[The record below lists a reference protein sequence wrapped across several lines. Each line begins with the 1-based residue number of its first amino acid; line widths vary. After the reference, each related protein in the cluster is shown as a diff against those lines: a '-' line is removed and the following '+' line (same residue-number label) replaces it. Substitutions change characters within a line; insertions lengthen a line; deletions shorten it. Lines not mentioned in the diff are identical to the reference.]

1 MEALVYDDFS
11 GDGPLEARNTSY
23 KAEHKWV
30 RGQPDLAW
38 RVGLVVEAGGA
49 TMRASDQGLG
59 TSDGYV
65 LVNSESG
72 IPIILRR
79 PFTIVVE
86 FHAEVSGR
94 ASVCTGVRTP
104 YYGTLFKWYGAV
116 SVSRSYPSFRVGTDD
131 NMPDMQIDSPGYLTP
146 GAAVVGDNRLVV
158 SVDEYGLVAPV
169 VNGKKYGFLSSP
181 PYEVPT
187 ETNLAIVVGWNAS
200 IKSIAVY
207 DGFIINPP
215 ITPPDPPTPPEPPP
229 PAVYWWTNRINVDT
243 EELE

>member
-38 RVGLVVEAGGA
+38 QVGLVVEAGGA
-49 TMRASDQGLG
+49 TMRASDQELG

-65 LVNSESG
+65 LVTSESG

-94 ASVCTGVRTP
+94 ASVCTGVMTP
-104 YYGTLFKWYGAV
+104 YGYEGVPFKWYNAV
-116 SVSRSYPSFRVGTDD
+116 SVSCSNPKFRVGTDS
-131 NMPDMQIDSPGYLTP
+131 NMPDMQIDSTGYLTP

-158 SVDEYGLVAPV
+158 SVDEYGLSAPV
-169 VNGKKYGFLSSP
+169 VNGQNYGFLPSP
-181 PYEVPT
+181 PYRVPT
-187 ETNLAIVVGWNAS
+187 ETNLAIVVGRNAS

-207 DGFIINPP
+207 DGFIISPP
-215 ITPPDPPTPPEPPP
+215 ITPPDPPTTPGV
-229 PAVYWWTNRINVDT
+229 ATYWWRDEKNAA
-243 EELE
+243 LEPV

>member
-38 RVGLVVEAGGA
+38 QVGLVVEDGVA
-49 TMRASDQGLG
+49 TMRASDQDGE

-65 LVNSESG
+65 LVSSESG
-72 IPIILRR
+72 APIVLRR

-86 FHAEVSGR
+86 MNATISGK

-104 YYGTLFKWYGAV
+104 YGYYDTPFKWYNAV
-116 SVSRSYPSFRVGTDD
+116 SVSHSNPRYRVGTDD
-131 NMPDMQIDSPGYLTP
+131 NMPDMQISSDGYLTP

-158 SVDEYGLVAPV
+158 SVDEYGLSAPV
-169 VNGKKYGFLSSP
+169 VNGQNYGFSPSP
-181 PYEVPT
+181 PYLIPE
-187 ETNLAIVVGWNAS
+187 ETNLAIVVGWGAS

-207 DGFIINPP
+207 DGFIISPP
-215 ITPPDPPTPPEPPP
+215 ITPPDPPTPPGVATHWWRNEKNAALEP
-229 PAVYWWTNRINVDT
+229 V
-243 EELE
+243 

>member
-30 RGQPDLAW
+30 RGQPDLADLT
-38 RVGLVVEAGGA
+38 GLVVENGGA
-49 TMRASDQGLG
+49 TMRASDQELG

-65 LVNSESG
+65 LVSSESG

-86 FHAEVSGR
+86 MNATISGNV
-94 ASVCTGVRTP
+94 SVCTGVRTP
-104 YYGTLFKWYGAV
+104 YGYYDTPFKWYNAV
-116 SVSRSYPSFRVGTDD
+116 SVSHRNPRYRVGNDD
-131 NMPDMQIDSPGYLTP
+131 NMPDMQISSYGYLTP

-158 SVDEYGLVAPV
+158 SIDEFGLCAPV
-169 VNGKKYGFLSSP
+169 VNGQNYGFLSSSS
-181 PYEVPT
+181 YQVPA
-187 ETNLAIVVGWNAS
+187 ETNLAIVVGRDAS

-207 DGFIINPP
+207 DGFIIDPP
-215 ITPPDPPTPPEPPP
+215 TTPPDPPTPP
-229 PAVYWWTNRINVDT
+229 AVTRYWWRNAKNAT
-243 EELE
+243 LEPL